1 MPGTW
6 TAQEDIRL
14 LLLAIDIL
22 GGTPS
27 YDKLAQGMGPQYT
40 RESVRQHLAKLRK
53 SVPPVEGNRKAG
65 VSRASKASSSASAGS
80 KKGKGVKEESSWASD
95 EKIIERNEEDEEM
108 EKSDE
113 EYCP

>member
-14 LLLAIDIL
+14 LLLAIDNL

-27 YDKLAQGMGPQYT
+27 YDKLAQDMGPQYT

-53 SVPPVEGNRKAG
+53 SVPPVEGGKKAG
-65 VSRASKASSSASAGS
+65 VSRARRASSSGSVGS
-80 KKGKGVKEESSWASD
+80 KKEKGVKKEISLA
-95 EKIIERNEEDEEM
+95 IDEEM
-108 EKSDE
+108 VEGNEVHERREVSDE
-113 EYCP
+113 EYSP